1 MPGQAPPPPSG
12 TAARPLHSLRRPPQL
27 PHEFRMQFPDVCGPR
42 LYEMP
47 GISTLAGCRVKCLWR
62 NCMRMCVDQDV
73 PWPACIRN
81 LSRETGVAFARAGRA
96 SDETAIAFA
105 GEKWAFFVPFSG
117 AEVSSV
123 STLAIQGCAVVMVVS
138 RWSASAV
145 AEVLLVSTSLR
156 HSSLSAKKFAQRT
169 KNGPQSAVCGVLG
182 EVFRENTA
190 GVVAPGELF
199 RGTAAEQSVPG
210 EFCRATSR
218 ALPPPGDRHLRWNRR
233 PTRWN
238 HHKRMGMKK
247 ALPKECLVETQNPH
261 RWIAPRGAA
270 ARPEGLEPPTF

>member
-1 MPGQAPPPPSG
+1 MPCLARLLVALSGRAACGPTGVPGTGGPGRPRPPDPPAPSTPAALCCLLPRQISGRRAACPPARRPRCELRS
-12 TAARPLHSLRRPPQL
+12 ARRLEARPGPAGLAAASNRSGCLCVARPGPATAHRHRIQTPPL
-27 PHEFRMQFPDVCGPR
+27 PPAPFAPVVLAAIAWQFRMQFPDVCGPL

-105 GEKWAFFVPFSG
+105 GDKWAFLVQFSG

-145 AEVLLVSTSLR
+145 AEV
-156 HSSLSAKKFAQRT
+156 
-169 KNGPQSAVCGVLG
+169 
-182 EVFRENTA
+182 
-190 GVVAPGELF
+190 
-199 RGTAAEQSVPG
+199 
-210 EFCRATSR
+210 
-218 ALPPPGDRHLRWNRR
+218 
-233 PTRWN
+233 
-238 HHKRMGMKK
+238 
-247 ALPKECLVETQNPH
+247 
-261 RWIAPRGAA
+261 
-270 ARPEGLEPPTF
+270 

>member
-1 MPGQAPPPPSG
+1 MG

-27 PHEFRMQFPDVCGPR
+27 PHEFRMQFPDVCGPW

-145 AEVLLVSTSLR
+145 AEVSLVSTSPSHHVLCAKFVTL
-156 HSSLSAKKFAQRT
+156 HGLEWAASAKQLTLHRSWIQRGTRGWPQWGFCTTRSWLAACRRRVVVLMTPFPPSRDGGAATRSGVVPKMQTTSVKNAENGPSWARWSAFWAQRYL
-169 KNGPQSAVCGVLG
+169 SWSVVC
-182 EVFRENTA
+182 T
-190 GVVAPGELF
+190 
-199 RGTAAEQSVPG
+199 
-210 EFCRATSR
+210 
-218 ALPPPGDRHLRWNRR
+218 
-233 PTRWN
+233 
-238 HHKRMGMKK
+238 
-247 ALPKECLVETQNPH
+247 
-261 RWIAPRGAA
+261 
-270 ARPEGLEPPTF
+270 

>member
-1 MPGQAPPPPSG
+1 MFLLAAAPVFLLAALPVFRAPSG
-12 TAARPLHSLRRPPQL
+12 VGAGLRRGRRPAREPIVRSCCCLLPRQISGRRAACPPARRPRRELRSARRLEARPGPATAHRHRIQTPPL
-27 PHEFRMQFPDVCGPR
+27 PPAPFAPVVLAAIAWQFRMQFPDVCGPL

-81 LSRETGVAFARAGRA
+81 LSRETDVAFARAGRA

-105 GEKWAFFVPFSG
+105 GDKWAFLVQFSG

-145 AEVLLVSTSLR
+145 AEV
-156 HSSLSAKKFAQRT
+156 
-169 KNGPQSAVCGVLG
+169 
-182 EVFRENTA
+182 
-190 GVVAPGELF
+190 
-199 RGTAAEQSVPG
+199 
-210 EFCRATSR
+210 
-218 ALPPPGDRHLRWNRR
+218 
-233 PTRWN
+233 
-238 HHKRMGMKK
+238 
-247 ALPKECLVETQNPH
+247 
-261 RWIAPRGAA
+261 
-270 ARPEGLEPPTF
+270 